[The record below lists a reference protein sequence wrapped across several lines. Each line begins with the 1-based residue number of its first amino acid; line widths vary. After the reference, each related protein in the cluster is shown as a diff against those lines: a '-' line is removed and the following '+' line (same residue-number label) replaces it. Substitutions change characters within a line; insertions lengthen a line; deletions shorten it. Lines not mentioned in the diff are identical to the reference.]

1 MNEEKDVSWL
11 QDTITFPKINTEAHL
26 SDFTETGRTL
36 DNENQTDPSYIIT
49 YFCGPKQVTK
59 SSFTHCKM
67 RLYHLLY
74 GFPVCFCED
83 KGKCHAFKDTIFPI
97 VNVKQ
102 VVYELMLILPIRKLT
117 QSLNGLLQMVSRKG
131 TRN

>member
-1 MNEEKDVSWL
+1 MKTRQIPATSL
-11 QDTITFPKINTEAHL
+11 PTFVVL
-26 SDFTETGRTL
+26 SKSL
-36 DNENQTDPSYIIT
+36 N
-49 YFCGPKQVTK
+49 

-74 GFPVCFCED
+74 GFPVYFCED

-131 TRN
+131 TRNWVQVFPILFYHSSFIMSQLLIVRVVLKAKRGNKLK